1 MKSRCHRDTAHG
13 KLTHR
18 DPVAAMVDANRVRVK
33 SIENLKKNGA
43 QVELVN
49 KSAFS
54 YLAKG
59 AGMYQ
64 SFLLPEKMRSSNRT
78 TSRGK
83 GCKLDGSVEH
93 MKIEDGDY
101 NTFDQRKSKAATGK
115 YKLKRN
121 SLSGNFSSPEG
132 AVACLSSRNDVQQS
146 PGEYGN
152 YERENLAESTQKSAS
167 SFYMD
172 TKSKLGTINLLKK
185 QLKQGRNDFY
195 ELRTAK

>member
-1 MKSRCHRDTAHG
+1 MHG

-18 DPVAAMVDANRVRVK
+18 DPVAAMIDANRVRVK
-33 SIENLKKNGA
+33 SIENFKKNGV

-83 GCKLDGSVEH
+83 ASQLDASFDH

-101 NTFDQRKSKAATGK
+101 NTLDQPKSKPATGK
-115 YKLKRN
+115 YKLRRK
-121 SLSGNFSSPEG
+121 SVSGHFQSVEGSAAEPSARHNIQRSS
-132 AVACLSSRNDVQQS
+132 
-146 PGEYGN
+146 GEYGD
-152 YERENLAESTQKSAS
+152 Y
-167 SFYMD
+167 
-172 TKSKLGTINLLKK
+172 
-185 QLKQGRNDFY
+185 
-195 ELRTAK
+195 